1 MTPSEIKS
9 SIIFPFI
16 FHSYRVKSLRSRS
29 PLSRFRSLVSLL
41 RNPFHRDTDILNAN
55 LKLTPRKKNK
65 KMCSAI
71 IVHPKKKEE
80 KNNLRRVAGDWINV
94 TWRETAFKLKYGHD
108 RPALLWL
115 CFGSRC
121 DGKRAPTP
129 RWSTRTADLLKWFY
143 PAIIVHK
150 HKRRGGET
158 PAVDFTRHV
167 KPADLK
173 LWWRVNCVIKNCKWM
188 DYHHHNVMVL
198 KYTWKEKTSKLS
210 FKYVKRR

>member
-1 MTPSEIKS
+1 MSEVGERVRIITLWHLLSQLVESDFLSSFFLNLDLIFFPLGKFWGRVSKSKKKKKFPMTPSEIKS

-80 KNNLRRVAGDWINV
+80 KNNLRRVAGD
-94 TWRETAFKLKYGHD
+94 
-108 RPALLWL
+108 
-115 CFGSRC
+115 
-121 DGKRAPTP
+121 
-129 RWSTRTADLLKWFY
+129 
-143 PAIIVHK
+143 
-150 HKRRGGET
+150 
-158 PAVDFTRHV
+158 
-167 KPADLK
+167 
-173 LWWRVNCVIKNCKWM
+173 
-188 DYHHHNVMVL
+188 
-198 KYTWKEKTSKLS
+198 
-210 FKYVKRR
+210 